1 MSFAEGKRDFPC
13 KYREKNMGKRT
24 KVEVIDKETGET
36 KILFEREGRHC
47 HFMDEFCFGRF
58 FITLRLDWTDQDS
71 KYQEPTL
78 DADIYTKNAITGEK
92 IKYKS
97 GKDMWHHTSIKKDD
111 KGNFIYH
118 FLFKKF
124 ELVLRRRIT
133 VKDYF
138 DGKVRIISG
147 SVNP

>member
-1 MSFAEGKRDFPC
+1 
-13 KYREKNMGKRT
+13 MGKIT
-24 KVEVIDKETGET
+24 EVEVINKRTGET
-36 KILFEREGRHC
+36 KILFEREDSHC
-47 HFMDEFCFGRF
+47 LFMDEFCFGRF
-58 FITLRLDWTDQDS
+58 FITLRLDWVDQDS

-78 DADIYTKNAITGEK
+78 DADIYTKNAVTGEK

-133 VKDYF
+133 AKDYF
-138 DGKVRIISG
+138 DGKVRIIGG
-147 SVNP
+147 SVKP